1 MSTNTAAAAA
11 ALNGSANLTY
21 ATATGTLI
29 NTGSLF
35 IGQTSNVLGAGIRL
49 RQQGTAN
56 YWDIFNTGSTGT
68 YQNTLNF
75 KYGGGTNGGYLVSN
89 TDVANIDFTGQHRSL
104 SNTINITGSA
114 DLTGLIVVADG
125 TYTNLNN
132 NHLPQINEALP
143 NVSLSTTERDKRVF
157 GVISDKEDDN
167 GERTYAVGNWASTY
181 KKSNANDTRLIINSL
196 GEGAMWICNANG
208 TLENGDYI
216 TTSNLPGY
224 GMKQADDILHN
235 YTVAK
240 ITEDCLFD
248 SIRTIDFDYSGSA
261 YKKQFV
267 GVTYHCG

>member
-1 MSTNTAAAAA
+1 MPPD
-11 ALNGSANLTY
+11 
-21 ATATGTLI
+21 
-29 NTGSLF
+29 
-35 IGQTSNVLGAGIRL
+35 V
-49 RQQGTAN
+49 
-56 YWDIFNTGSTGT
+56 
-68 YQNTLNF
+68 
-75 KYGGGTNGGYLVSN
+75 GYLDALTN
-89 TDVANIDFTGQHRSL
+89 VAVIDFTGQHRSL
-104 SNTINITGSA
+104 SNTINITGSV

-143 NVSLSTTERDKRVF
+143 NVSLSTTINDKRVF
-157 GVISDKEDDN
+157 GVISDKEDR
-167 GERTYAVGNWASTY
+167 GSRQYAMGAWVSTFNVS
-181 KKSNANDTRLIINSL
+181 KTEDPRLIINSL
-196 GEGAMWICNANG
+196 GEGGMWICNANG

-224 GMKQADDILHN
+224 GMKQADDVLHN

-248 SIRTIDFDYSGSA
+248 SIRTIDFEYSGSA